1 MLWGQLAIKALAS
14 GALIAAASE
23 IARRNPGLGGL
34 IVSLPLTSLIALIW
48 LWRDTQD
55 PARIAD
61 MAVSSSL
68 YVVASLPAFA
78 VLALLIR
85 KGIGFAPAMIA
96 AALAGMAGY
105 LAMGWLGQR
114 MGWPV

>member
-1 MLWGQLAIKALAS
+1 MIWGQLAIKALAS
-14 GALIAAASE
+14 GVLIAVASE

-78 VLALLIR
+78 VLALLMR
-85 KGIGFAPAMIA
+85 KGLGFTPAMIA
-96 AALAGMAGY
+96 AVLAGFTGY
-105 LAMGWLGQR
+105 LMMGWLGQR